1 MTVVTWVCRSDRQ
14 AGLRHLLGGCFAPQ
28 PSAPHKVLSDPALQ
42 LLFLVPLPV
51 KVPPPRALKVTEL
64 SGNSLR
70 LQWEAVAA
78 SDVVVYQIK
87 WSTAS
92 GEKPQEVRA
101 HPQLW
106 GGWAGSELTC
116 RSGRELCKTIQGKA
130 LQQLNS
136 SAGSPLDLAF
146 SGAVTLRAGS
156 RRDSRAESC
165 KLWEDCRSVL
175 ENLKDEI

>member
-1 MTVVTWVCRSDRQ
+1 M
-14 AGLRHLLGGCFAPQ
+14 H
-28 PSAPHKVLSDPALQ
+28 PS
-42 LLFLVPLPV
+42 V
-51 KVPPPRALKVTEL
+51 KVPAPRALKVTEL
-64 SGNSLR
+64 SGSSLR

-101 HPQLW
+101 HTELW

-116 RSGRELCKTIQGKA
+116 RSGRELCKTTQANA

-136 SAGSPLDLAF
+136 SAGSLLDLAV
-146 SGAVTLRAGS
+146 SGAVTLSAGS
-156 RRDSRAESC
+156 WRDSRAESYR
-165 KLWEDCRSVL
+165 LWEDCRSVL